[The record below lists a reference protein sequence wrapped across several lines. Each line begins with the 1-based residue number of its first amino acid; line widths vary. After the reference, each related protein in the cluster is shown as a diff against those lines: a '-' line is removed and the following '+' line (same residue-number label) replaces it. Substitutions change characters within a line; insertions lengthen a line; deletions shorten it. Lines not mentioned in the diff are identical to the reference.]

1 MLLQAR
7 FFAYNSP
14 KTVWRRAGA
23 SALPRTHSRNRG
35 GGYFKGEGRGGTVGR
50 ENKGTGMEGK
60 RKGRERKGHRGD
72 GKEGTGKENPMNVGW
87 LRACVAKLENEKNV
101 TSIM

>member
-1 MLLQAR
+1 
-7 FFAYNSP
+7 
-14 KTVWRRAGA
+14 
-23 SALPRTHSRNRG
+23 
-35 GGYFKGEGRGGTVGR
+35 
-50 ENKGTGMEGK
+50 MEGK